1 MKFDETQ
8 KLVRVA
14 GHHVYRSAV
23 TVTVTVTVLDF
34 YLLRFMAARAAAL
47 PSHLPRDISDHSP
60 PYAPRPPSPPP
71 VSSFPILPLRHRTPS
86 RSIAIRMGESR

>member
-23 TVTVTVTVLDF
+23 TVTVTVLDF
-34 YLLRFMAARAAAL
+34 YLLRFMAARAAL
-47 PSHLPRDISDHSP
+47 SSPSGHLRSFAPVCAPSSVPATSVVFSYIAATA
-60 PYAPRPPSPPP
+60 PYTIAFYCDSHGG
-71 VSSFPILPLRHRTPS
+71 VSV
-86 RSIAIRMGESR
+86 AI